1 MLARRWGRHR
11 SCCPQPPA
19 ALSGSTC
26 GGLLVK
32 CRAAEVWAQ
41 LCVCSV
47 GKAWKVERASAQ
59 SGLLPPD
66 VLCRLEESAVC
77 TGRPWCQAPIQAL
90 SGQLP
95 APLLQRCQGQSPW
108 AGRPAVPSSHDH
120 RGLGGRISVPGL
132 LGRRE
137 ARRASHGLELPPLSG
152 LGAWPGPCSHHAP
165 SIPLSVCL

>member
-66 VLCRLEESAVC
+66 VLCRLEESAVY

-95 APLLQRCQGQSPW
+95 APSCSGVKGS
-108 AGRPAVPSSHDH
+108 H
-120 RGLGGRISVPGL
+120 RGLGGQQCP
-132 LGRRE
+132 
-137 ARRASHGLELPPLSG
+137 RAMTGG
-152 LGAWPGPCSHHAP
+152 
-165 SIPLSVCL
+165 